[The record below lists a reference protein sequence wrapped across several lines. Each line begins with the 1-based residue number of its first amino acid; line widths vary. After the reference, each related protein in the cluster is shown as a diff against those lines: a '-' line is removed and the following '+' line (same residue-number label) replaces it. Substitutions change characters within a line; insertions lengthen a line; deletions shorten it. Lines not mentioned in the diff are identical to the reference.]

1 MHKLRR
7 QYPFVEGDNGWKLLE
22 HAYQAANSYREGV
35 KEEYYAMPEDIRPK
49 EWVIHMAKVTA
60 LVEAIH
66 KAQMRALEASIQL
79 YKEKK

>member
-7 QYPFVEGDNGWKLLE
+7 QYPFVEGDHGWKLLKQAHE
-22 HAYQAANSYREGV
+22 AANSYRGWV

-49 EWVIHMAKVTA
+49 EWVTHMEKLTA
-60 LVEAIH
+60 LVNAIH

-79 YKEKK
+79 YQEKK